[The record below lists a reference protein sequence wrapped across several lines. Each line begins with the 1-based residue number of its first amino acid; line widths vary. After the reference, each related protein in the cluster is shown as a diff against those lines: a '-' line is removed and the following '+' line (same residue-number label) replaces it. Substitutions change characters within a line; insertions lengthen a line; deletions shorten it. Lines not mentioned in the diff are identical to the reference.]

1 MYRDTDEL
9 EDILPESSTQL
20 VSLNTRIPRYISDR
34 IDMSVGI
41 LQLSSKYHKVS
52 KQTTVQILLEKGYEA
67 ILAEFESMDREED
80 TPEIIPTQVEPQVER
95 ETRETTPHRTYD
107 MEAYSQMAN
116 KTYYEPHQTHTTNN
130 QLTHDSRV
138 QRFQK
143 KLGLT
148 R

>member
-20 VSLNTRIPRYISDR
+20 VNLNTRIPKYLSDR

-41 LQLSSKYHKVS
+41 LQTNHKYHKVT
-52 KQTTVQILLEKGYEA
+52 KQTAVQILLEKGYEA
-67 ILAEFESMDREED
+67 VLAEFEGMDRVED
-80 TPEIIPTQVEPQVER
+80 TPEIKPARVER
-95 ETRETTPHRTYD
+95 ETKEHRTYD

-116 KTYYEPHQTHTTNN
+116 KTIYEPRKTTHTRNEIATDTRAYRL
-130 QLTHDSRV
+130 Q
-138 QRFQK
+138 Q
-143 KLGLT
+143 KLGL

>member
-80 TPEIIPTQVEPQVER
+80 TP
-95 ETRETTPHRTYD
+95 
-107 MEAYSQMAN
+107 
-116 KTYYEPHQTHTTNN
+116 
-130 QLTHDSRV
+130 
-138 QRFQK
+138 
-143 KLGLT
+143 
-148 R
+148 